1 MTVAAVVVSGATTFD
16 TTSADSYVTS
26 SWDGADGTQL
36 YVAGWTVVGLELRT
50 MTVSGNG
57 LTWTNNVETADWD
70 DIATPVRRSGFATA
84 VGTPTT
90 GATTVDGGAGTNFS
104 GGLMIVV
111 EITGADTA
119 VTNGIVQSA
128 TNRADSGTAESVT
141 LASFGSATNAV
152 LGFFVQDT
160 ATAPTAGTGSIPTN
174 GSGTHTL
181 PGTGGMV
188 EFLAS
193 EDTSVTATG
202 GNNAWAGIAME
213 IKELVAAAGEPYTS
227 VSIIGF

>member
-16 TTSADSYVTS
+16 TTSADSYATS

-36 YVAGWTVVGLELRT
+36 YVAGWTVAGTELRT

-57 LTWTNNVETADWD
+57 LTWTNNVTTVDWD
-70 DIATPVRRSGFATA
+70 SIAAPARRMGFATA

-90 GATTVDGGAGTNFS
+90 GATTVDGGAGTNFV
-104 GGLMIVV
+104 GGCLIVV

-128 TNRADSGTAESVT
+128 SGVADSGTAESVT
-141 LASFGSATNAV
+141 LAAFGSATNAV
-152 LGFFVQDT
+152 LGFFGQDV

-174 GSGTHTL
+174 GSGTHLT
-181 PGTGGMV
+181 PGTGFMA

-202 GNNAWAGIAME
+202 ENNAWAGIAME
-213 IKELVAAAGEPYTS
+213 IKELVANTLAWKVGLIH
-227 VSIIGF
+227 V